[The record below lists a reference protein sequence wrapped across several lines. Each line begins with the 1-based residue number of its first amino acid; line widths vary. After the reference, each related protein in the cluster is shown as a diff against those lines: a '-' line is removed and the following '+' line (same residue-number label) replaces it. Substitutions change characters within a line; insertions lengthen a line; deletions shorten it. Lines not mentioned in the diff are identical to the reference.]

1 MTSSGFT
8 EHARCFTAMTDDQ
21 TTQIKELL
29 EALRVN
35 LQNDG
40 GDLELQR
47 IDGDTVYLKLL
58 GHCGSCPYALMTLK
72 DGIQRVLREQ
82 VSQDIVVERVE

>member
-1 MTSSGFT
+1 
-8 EHARCFTAMTDDQ
+8 MTDSQ
-21 TTQIKELL
+21 ITQIKDLL

-40 GDLELQR
+40 GDLELQK
-47 IDGDTVYLKLL
+47 IEGNTIFLKLL
-58 GHCGSCPYALMTLK
+58 GHCGCCPYALKTLK
-72 DGIQRVLREQ
+72 DGIERVLREQ

>member
-1 MTSSGFT
+1 
-8 EHARCFTAMTDDQ
+8 MTDDQ

>member
-1 MTSSGFT
+1 
-8 EHARCFTAMTDDQ
+8 MTDDQ
-21 TTQIKELL
+21 NTQIKELL

-47 IDGDTVYLKLL
+47 IEGDTVYLKLL

>member
-1 MTSSGFT
+1 
-8 EHARCFTAMTDDQ
+8 MTDDQ

-47 IDGDTVYLKLL
+47 IEGDTVYLKLL